1 MAPAIEWNRQVVI
14 GTVVIAICAS
24 ATALGAFFLGRGTR
38 RGRGFQ
44 FVSAAVMGGLVCAM
58 HCAGIAAAG
67 FAGDSSCLNEEGL
80 SGRNLGGLLVACGVA
95 VVGAAL
101 LAGMLETQLRARTS
115 GLSARL
121 RSANERLRQRALRD
135 PLTSLP
141 NRLLF
146 DKLMSQALKRLA
158 ATVAEGRE
166 GAKIVVLFIDLDGF
180 KPVNDR
186 HGHAA
191 GDAILKAIAA
201 TLIRNVRASDT
212 VARLGGDEFAVILWN
227 LSEADAAAKAIA
239 LEEAVA
245 QAAVIWEAETL
256 SVGASI
262 GLSMLG
268 PDDEFADVLAKADR
282 AMYARKARRKGN
294 ILPPR
299 R

>member
-1 MAPAIEWNRQVVI
+1 
-14 GTVVIAICAS
+14 
-24 ATALGAFFLGRGTR
+24 
-38 RGRGFQ
+38 
-44 FVSAAVMGGLVCAM
+44 
-58 HCAGIAAAG
+58 
-67 FAGDSSCLNEEGL
+67 
-80 SGRNLGGLLVACGVA
+80 
-95 VVGAAL
+95 
-101 LAGMLETQLRARTS
+101 
-115 GLSARL
+115 
-121 RSANERLRQRALRD
+121 
-135 PLTSLP
+135 
-141 NRLLF
+141 
-146 DKLMSQALKRLA
+146 
-158 ATVAEGRE
+158 
-166 GAKIVVLFIDLDGF
+166 
-180 KPVNDR
+180 
-186 HGHAA
+186 
-191 GDAILKAIAA
+191 
-201 TLIRNVRASDT
+201 VRASDT